1 MSIPKEWGFNEKLTK
16 NVILGF
22 MIICTTVIPILY
34 YDSKNDARSC
44 DDEILKLQE
53 QINGCNEK
61 RVQDINKMNYDMN
74 KKFSYYDSL
83 YRADIQRMQRLL
95 IKE

>member
-1 MSIPKEWGFNEKLTK
+1 MSIPKEWGFNERLTK

-22 MIICTTVIPILY
+22 MVICTTIIPILY
-34 YDSKNDARSC
+34 YDSKSSDKTCAE
-44 DDEILKLQE
+44 EISMLQK
-53 QINGCNEK
+53 QINECNEK

-83 YRADIQRMQRLL
+83 YRADIQRMQNLL
-95 IKE
+95 IK